1 MPDRVLPSSPGP
13 AAGNTQRPTADNAPR
28 PTVSKTPSPTAGN
41 TPRPTVSKTPSPTAG
56 NAPSPTVSKTPSPT
70 AGNAPSPAAGI
81 ALDPATDNTPN
92 PTASNTPDPTAHNT
106 PSPTA
111 GIALD
116 PATGRPAGRAQALVL
131 LFASCLSVLGSVLLA
146 PVLPSIQQAFAG
158 TPGVAALTPVLLTVP
173 ALVLGLTATVAG
185 RIVDRLGRK
194 HLLVGA
200 LVVYAVV
207 GTAPLWLGSLHLILV
222 SRVLVGLTEAAI
234 MTCCTTL
241 LADYFAGPRR
251 NRYFGL
257 QTVFTTV
264 AATIFLAVGGLLGAH
279 SWRTPFWLYT
289 VSLPLA
295 FLAARHIWQPRRT
308 TAAALPPLP
317 WRRLLTPVGVTLI
330 GGLVFYV
337 LIVELS
343 YVLDGIG
350 VKSSSTIGF
359 VSAIASLATAVAA
372 WSFAKV
378 ARFGPRVTIPAAFVL
393 SGLGLLGLGLAES
406 LPVAVAGA
414 VVAGLGN
421 GLLLPALLTWALGSL
436 KFEQRGRGTGVWT
449 SALFIG
455 QFVCPLVVLGLSGV
469 LTGLSSALL
478 VVGAVA
484 VLVAGGTRFIRA

>member
-1 MPDRVLPSSPGP
+1 MPDRVLPSSPG
-13 AAGNTQRPTADNAPR
+13 ATADNAPD
-28 PTVSKTPSPTAGN
+28 PTAD
-41 TPRPTVSKTPSPTAG
+41 KAPSLTTG
-56 NAPSPTVSKTPSPT
+56 NAPSPTADKAPSLT
-70 AGNAPSPAAGI
+70 TGNAPSPTTDKAPSLTTGNA
-81 ALDPATDNTPN
+81 PSPTTDNAPS
-92 PTASNTPDPTAHNT
+92 PTTDNA

-173 ALVLGLTATVAG
+173 ALVIGLTATVAG

-194 HLLVGA
+194 RLLVGA

-207 GTAPLWLGSLHLILV
+207 GTAPLWLDSLHLILA
-222 SRVLVGLTEAAI
+222 SRILVGLTEAAI

-241 LADYFAGPRR
+241 LADYFAGPLR

-264 AATIFLAVGGLLGAH
+264 AATVFLAVGGLLGAH
-279 SWRTPFWLYT
+279 SWRTPFWLYA

-393 SGLGLLGLGLAES
+393 SGLGVLGLGLAQS

-436 KFEQRGRGTGVWT
+436 TFEQRGRGTGVWT
-449 SALFIG
+449 SAMFIG